1 VKLVCFAKVVSRNV
15 PIAIASEAIFD
26 AAAAG
31 ILLYNGFVN
40 LFAPHFSS
48 LAYHN
53 SGTLIKLLDIVF
65 LWLGCTIMIVIGIW
79 T

>member
-1 VKLVCFAKVVSRNV
+1 LTKLVSKNGA
-15 PIAIASEAIFD
+15 IAIASEAILD
-26 AAAAG
+26 ALAAG

-48 LAYHN
+48 LTYHN
-53 SGTLIKLLDIVF
+53 SSNLIKALDIGFV
-65 LWLGCTIMIVIGIW
+65 WLGCTIMIVIGIW